1 MPNSPEAEHLQRAVD
16 AVRDALL
23 PEKKKEPI
31 REPVVTEPDRET
43 VEEPGQE

>member
-23 PEKKKEPI
+23 PQKKAEPI
-31 REPVVTEPDRET
+31 AERKEHEYESDET
-43 VEEPGQE
+43 QDEGEK